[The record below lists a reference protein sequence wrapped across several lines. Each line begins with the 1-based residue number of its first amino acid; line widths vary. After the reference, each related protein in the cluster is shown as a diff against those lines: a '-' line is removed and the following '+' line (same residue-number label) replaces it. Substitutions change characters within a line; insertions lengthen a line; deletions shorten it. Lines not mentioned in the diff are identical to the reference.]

1 MDKVSQEKRSEI
13 MKAVKSRDSRIE
25 LEFRKALWK
34 LGFRYRKNAS
44 NYFGKPDIILKKHKT
59 VIFIDSCFW
68 HGCPE
73 HLRMPSSR
81 QDYWVKKIERNK
93 SRDLEVNNYYRHSGW
108 RALRLW
114 EHDLVR
120 DLEGAVKNT
129 AHLLQKQ

>member
-13 MKAVKSRDSRIE
+13 MRAVKSRDSRIE

-44 NYFGKPDIILKKHKT
+44 NYFGRPDIILQKHKT

-93 SRDLEVNNYYRHSGW
+93 SRDLEVNNYYRDSGW

-114 EHDLVR
+114 EHDLIR

-129 AHLLQKQ
+129 AYLLQKQ